1 MRPRQLAYAAA
12 AMAVL
17 SALPSVFWTLGST
30 LLLDTVGGSIEEL
43 ARARSVAALVLGAAA
58 ALAKFGAAVL
68 ALALVQPW
76 GRRGPDRLLLAANA
90 VVSVVLITWG
100 GANVLMGSLSLAG
113 VVTADGL
120 DERALR
126 WHVFVW
132 DLWFL
137 VWGVVLALALAAVR
151 RANRR
156 RRSPLKFSW
165 LSARG
170 VHGRPPETCA
180 HAGAPDTQMHP
191 SRSHP
196 GSATLAPSTQ
206 DKPER

>member
-17 SALPSVFWTLGST
+17 SALPSVFWTLGGT

-58 ALAKFGAAVL
+58 ALAKFGAAGL

-151 RANRR
+151 
-156 RRSPLKFSW
+156 PQ
-165 LSARG
+165 
-170 VHGRPPETCA
+170 T
-180 HAGAPDTQMHP
+180 GADGH
-191 SRSHP
+191 R
-196 GSATLAPSTQ
+196 
-206 DKPER
+206 

>member
-17 SALPSVFWTLGST
+17 SALPSVFWTLGGT

-76 GRRGPDRLLLAANA
+76 GRRGPDCLLLAANA

-156 RRSPLKFSW
+156 MVEKS
-165 LSARG
+165 
-170 VHGRPPETCA
+170 ET
-180 HAGAPDTQMHP
+180 
-191 SRSHP
+191 
-196 GSATLAPSTQ
+196 
-206 DKPER
+206 